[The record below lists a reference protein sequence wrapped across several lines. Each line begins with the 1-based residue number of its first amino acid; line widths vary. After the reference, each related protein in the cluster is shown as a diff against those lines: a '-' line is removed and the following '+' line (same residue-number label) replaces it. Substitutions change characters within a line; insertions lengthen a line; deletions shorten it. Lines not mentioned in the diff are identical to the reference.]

1 MFKRVLT
8 PSDHYTP
15 NVRPMS
21 CHRRL
26 LKISLKVLLKV
37 FALKTVPTSE

>member
-21 CHRRL
+21 YHRRL
-26 LKISLKVLLKV
+26 LKISLKV